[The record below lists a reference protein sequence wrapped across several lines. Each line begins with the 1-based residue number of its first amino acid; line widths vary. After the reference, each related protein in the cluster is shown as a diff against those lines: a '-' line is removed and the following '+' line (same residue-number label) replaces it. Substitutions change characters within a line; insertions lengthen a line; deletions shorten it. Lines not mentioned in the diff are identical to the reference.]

1 MAARQLRAEE
11 GRPGHLEL
19 AAGQHRNA
27 RPDRR
32 RHRLARDETG
42 LGQAVAIE
50 RELPLG
56 MVQQGRG
63 LTELL
68 CAVLLR
74 SPSLTVFALTQ
85 HGCHTCPRRPG
96 PPSPTPC
103 DAAASSHTYGRRWR
117 TTPFTRRD

>member
-1 MAARQLRAEE
+1 MVARQLRAEE
-11 GRPGHLEL
+11 GRPGHLGL

-42 LGQAVAIE
+42 LRQAVAIE
-50 RELPLG
+50 RELPVG

-74 SPSLTVFALTQ
+74 RPPLTVVELTQ
-85 HGCHTCPRRPG
+85 QDRKSTRLN
-96 PPSPTPC
+96 
-103 DAAASSHTYGRRWR
+103 SSHSCASRMPSYA
-117 TTPFTRRD
+117 